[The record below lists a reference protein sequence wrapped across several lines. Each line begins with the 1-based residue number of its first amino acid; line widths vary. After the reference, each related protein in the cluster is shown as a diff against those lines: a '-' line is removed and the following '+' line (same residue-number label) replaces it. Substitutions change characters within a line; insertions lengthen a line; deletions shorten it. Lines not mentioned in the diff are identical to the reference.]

1 MKHAMLIL
9 LSVLVFSC
17 NTNTQK
23 QNENA
28 SIVEQYVKAVEALDY
43 KKMEGLLSDN
53 YQGFGPSAHHSIDK
67 QTALEKWKENAENLY
82 HKIEYIRSEYS
93 AVSIKD
99 GENKGDWVTN
109 WAELIIEYK
118 DGRGP
123 VKIWAN
129 SNYKIENGKI
139 VKTYTIYNEADVL
152 RQLGYVFIHPDDL

>member
-1 MKHAMLIL
+1 MKHLTLIL

-23 QNENA
+23 ENENT
-28 SIVEQYVKAVEALDY
+28 SIAQQYVKAVEALDY
-43 KKMEGLLSDN
+43 QKMEGLLSDN

-82 HKIEYIRSEYS
+82 LKIEYTRSEYS
-93 AVSIKD
+93 TVSIKD
-99 GENKGDWVTN
+99 GENQGDWVTI
-109 WAELIIEYK
+109 WGELIIEYK

-139 VKTYTIYNEADVL
+139 VKSYTFYNEADVL
-152 RQLGYVFIHPDDL
+152 RQLGYEFIPPKDL

>member
-23 QNENA
+23 ENT
-28 SIVEQYVKAVEALDY
+28 SIVKQYVKAVEALDY
-43 KKMEGLLSDN
+43 KKMEGFLSDK
-53 YQGFGPSAHHSIDK
+53 YQGFGPSAHHAIDK

-82 HKIEYIRSEYS
+82 QKIEYTRSEYS

-99 GENKGDWVTN
+99 GENKGDWVTS

-118 DGRGP
+118 DGAGP
-123 VKIWAN
+123 IKIWAN

-139 VKTYTIYNEADVL
+139 VKTYTFYNEADVL
-152 RQLGYVFIHPDDL
+152 RQLGYVFIHPNEL